1 MHTNLN
7 YNMDLQKT
15 QLFPFPY
22 WLAASYG
29 RGTLTLEDSLPQRL
43 RFLPS
48 IHLAAKSAY
57 YGGSLLSELG
67 KPGYEI
73 CL

>member
-1 MHTNLN
+1 
-7 YNMDLQKT
+7 MDLQKT

-29 RGTLTLEDSLPQRL
+29 RGTF

-48 IHLAAKSAY
+48 IHLAAIIKD
-57 YGGSLLSELG
+57 YGGSLLSDLG
-67 KPGYEI
+67 KNQS
-73 CL
+73 L